1 MSLEIERKFKVT
13 KLPDELSS
21 FPWHFI
27 EQVYLKEETDQDQS
41 NRDDGDGAEKN
52 VAPLRRLRL
61 LRDASGQESYIYT
74 EKGSGLRMRRE
85 EERSLSLAEYQA
97 LRKQVVGRSVC
108 KVRYRI
114 PLTGGYTAELDI
126 YRDFLEGLVT
136 VEVEFP
142 SLAEAEAFQPPRWF
156 GEDVTE
162 RPDFKNSALAQRAE
176 PGFPD

>member
-61 LRDASGQESYIYT
+61 LRDA
-74 EKGSGLRMRRE
+74 
-85 EERSLSLAEYQA
+85 
-97 LRKQVVGRSVC
+97 
-108 KVRYRI
+108 
-114 PLTGGYTAELDI
+114 
-126 YRDFLEGLVT
+126 
-136 VEVEFP
+136 
-142 SLAEAEAFQPPRWF
+142 
-156 GEDVTE
+156 
-162 RPDFKNSALAQRAE
+162 
-176 PGFPD
+176 